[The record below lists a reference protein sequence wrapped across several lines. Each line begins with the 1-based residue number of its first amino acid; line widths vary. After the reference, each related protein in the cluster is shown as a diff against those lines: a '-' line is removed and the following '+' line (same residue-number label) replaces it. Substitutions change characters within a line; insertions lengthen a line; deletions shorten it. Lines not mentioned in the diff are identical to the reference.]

1 MNHDITIIAT
11 LHAQEGKIDA
21 TAACLHKMVS
31 ETVKEAGC
39 IAYDLHQAAD
49 DPREFILVEYWRD
62 AAALDLHEA
71 SAHMATLRAELP
83 SLIDGPVGVRKLTP
97 LAVQS

>member
-11 LHAQEGKIDA
+11 LHAQEGKTDA
-21 TAACLHKMVS
+21 TAACLHKMVR

-39 IAYDLHQAAD
+39 IAYDLHQASD

-62 AAALDLHEA
+62 AAAIELHDA
-71 SAHMATLRAELP
+71 SAHMATLKAELP
-83 SLIDGPVGVRKLTP
+83 LLLDQPVVVRKLMP
-97 LAVQS
+97 LPAQD